1 MRKSWDNPIAH
12 SMPERICVPPEMR
25 IGTVRIAPATVLAPM
40 AGVTDTVFRRFIRN
54 ASVFSRHDTAVNS
67 GVNAEIGAEKR
78 DFAAQIAGEITNYHS
93 GCGLIMTE
101 FTSADGLARCRE
113 SRRK

>member
-12 SMPERICVPPEMR
+12 SMPEGICVPPEMR

-54 ASVFSRHDTAVNS
+54 ASVFSRPKDAHSRPSPAR
-67 GVNAEIGAEKR
+67 IGALKADSAANGTHFRASQAE
-78 DFAAQIAGEITNYHS
+78 FAADQTQVGRSEEH
-93 GCGLIMTE
+93 
-101 FTSADGLARCRE
+101 TSELQ
-113 SRRK
+113 SRQYL